1 MYIDGG
7 NGDSSIMKPIFHK
20 NATINGEP
28 IQTLFDG
35 VDKAGKTNSK
45 AIVDVPDVV
54 NDVAAIRITMEDWHG
69 QNFVDFHILKK
80 DENDRKIMV
89 KVFIKIKF
97 IVCKKIGDGKKSRRF
112 FSKELLFFVK
122 TFCSKFNFI
131 SFRV

>member
-1 MYIDGG
+1 MAITIKDYEEIRKVAQMYLDGG
-7 NGDSSIMKPIFHK
+7 NGDSSIMKAAFHK

-45 AIVDVPDVV
+45 GIIDVLDVV

-80 DENDRKIMV
+80 DSDGWKIV
-89 KVFIKIKF
+89 AKVFTETK
-97 IVCKKIGDGKKSRRF
+97 
-112 FSKELLFFVK
+112 
-122 TFCSKFNFI
+122 
-131 SFRV
+131 